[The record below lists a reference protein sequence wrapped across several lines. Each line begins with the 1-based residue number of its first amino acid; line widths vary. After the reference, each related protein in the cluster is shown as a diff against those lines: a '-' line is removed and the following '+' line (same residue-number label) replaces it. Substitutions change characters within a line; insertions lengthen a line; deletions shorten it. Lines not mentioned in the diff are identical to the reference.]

1 MTIHVTRALK
11 IRCIITIRICMSH
24 NIIFLLNDKYN
35 PKAPEGAFFVPRKGR
50 VSRKAKKKAT
60 VNPWL

>member
-1 MTIHVTRALK
+1 
-11 IRCIITIRICMSH
+11 MSH
-24 NIIFLLNDKYN
+24 SIIFLLNDKYN